1 MRPTVRT
8 VASGQPVTACISAP
22 QALTA
27 AQDVQDLRAQRLG
40 FMGPNP
46 HTRPES
52 LATTKETTPVGF
64 SIWPVAAVA
73 LVAVLAGCTTSP
85 GRLIGPSPGAIPG
98 AVQTGEASWYG
109 KPHHGHRT
117 ASGEIFDMYR
127 LTAAHPSLPFGSRV
141 RVTNLRNGR
150 SVEVRVNDRGPIVA
164 GRIIDLSYAAAQE
177 LVAVSDG
184 TIPVRIRVLSIPR

>member
-1 MRPTVRT
+1 M
-8 VASGQPVTACISAP
+8 ASGLARGTVSILRSI
-22 QALTA
+22 A
-27 AQDVQDLRAQRLG
+27 AAG
-40 FMGPNP
+40 F
-46 HTRPES
+46 
-52 LATTKETTPVGF
+52 LAV
-64 SIWPVAAVA
+64 S
-73 LVAVLAGCTTSP
+73 AGCATSP
-85 GRLIGPSPGAIPG
+85 GRSIGPALGAMPG

-164 GRIIDLSYAAAQE
+164 GRILDLSYAAAQE

>member
-1 MRPTVRT
+1 VRGA
-8 VASGQPVTACISAP
+8 V
-22 QALTA
+22 
-27 AQDVQDLRAQRLG
+27 
-40 FMGPNP
+40 
-46 HTRPES
+46 
-52 LATTKETTPVGF
+52 
-64 SIWPVAAVA
+64 SIWPRVAAVA
-73 LVAVLAGCTTSP
+73 LAAVLAGCATSP
-85 GRLIGPSPGAIPG
+85 GLSIEPSPGAMPG

-109 KPHHGHRT
+109 RPHQGHRT

>member
-1 MRPTVRT
+1 M
-8 VASGQPVTACISAP
+8 
-22 QALTA
+22 
-27 AQDVQDLRAQRLG
+27 
-40 FMGPNP
+40 
-46 HTRPES
+46 
-52 LATTKETTPVGF
+52 
-64 SIWPVAAVA
+64 SIWPWVAAVA
-73 LVAVLAGCTTSP
+73 LIAVLAGCATSP
-85 GRLIGPSPGAIPG
+85 GRLIGPSPGAMPG

-109 KPHHGHRT
+109 TPHHGHRT